1 MRENLEIIKEVVKE
15 IVVTFLY
22 VIEKLLNGFTW
33 IFGIMIGIIFYMTG
47 GEDAAIKVILWAM
60 VFDYISGIMKAIYVK
75 NLSSKVGF
83 KGIVKKIIILMIISA
98 AAKIDLLL
106 GTGVIKIN
114 VRFITICFYV
124 ANEII
129 SMLENVQTLGV
140 KVPPFLFE
148 ILEQCKN
155 KKLK

>member
-1 MRENLEIIKEVVKE
+1 MREYWEIIKE
-15 IVVTFLY
+15 IVVIFIDI
-22 VIEKLLNGFTW
+22 VEKLLNGFIW
-33 IFGIMIGIIFYMTG
+33 IFGILIGIIFYMTG
-47 GEDAAIKVILWAM
+47 GEDSAIKVILWAM
-60 VFDYISGIMKAIYVK
+60 VFDYISGIIKAIYVK
-75 NLSSKVGF
+75 NLSSKIGF

-98 AAKIDLLL
+98 ATKIDLLL
-106 GTGVIKIN
+106 GTNLIKIN

-155 KKLK
+155 KRLK

>member
-1 MRENLEIIKEVVKE
+1 MREYWEIIKE
-15 IVVTFLY
+15 IVVIFIDI
-22 VIEKLLNGFTW
+22 VEKLLNGFIW
-33 IFGIMIGIIFYMTG
+33 IFGIFIGIIFYMTG
-47 GEDAAIKVILWAM
+47 GEDSAIKVILWAM
-60 VFDYISGIMKAIYVK
+60 VFDYISGIIKAIYVQ
-75 NLSSKVGF
+75 NLSSKIGF

-98 AAKIDLLL
+98 ATKIDLLL
-106 GTGVIKIN
+106 GTNLIKIN